1 MKFTNFNVAIA
12 AIASLALGVEG
23 RGNFARTP
31 RPDPCAEPDSNTRTI
46 VRVSAAVNPNN
57 NGCGSSGTPT
67 RGNAIGRTPITPPPS
82 SSTGGGAFGD
92 PHFKTWSGH
101 QFDFQGACD
110 LVLMQ
115 SKNFSNGAGLDI
127 HVRTEIRDF
136 YSFINGVA
144 IKIGNDVFEVF
155 SYGDYY
161 INGKQGE
168 KLEGVK
174 TPHEYHPVTTM
185 YGKDE
190 NGSTAQYLVEHT
202 GTMSGKRHEFRVNLG
217 GSEDNHITIKIYE
230 EFVAVYITESVQEQ
244 QSFSDSVGLMG
255 HFITG
260 EMLSRDGVTDM
271 SAHPTEFGKEW
282 RVGNDEKQEGNDMV
296 LFHDQSNV
304 SGTCTM
310 PDLSLM
316 AVKQLKLRK
325 DGGNLKENGTFISL
339 ESATKKCNE
348 VYPMEKDEA
357 MRESCVYDILA
368 TGVLE
373 LADAGAM

>member
-1 MKFTNFNVAIA
+1 MKFTNFKIAIA
-12 AIASLALGVEG
+12 AIASTMALGVEG
-23 RGNFARTP
+23 RTISSTSRTP
-31 RPDPCAEPDSNTRTI
+31 RGTPRDPCAEPDSNTRTI

-67 RGNAIGRTPITPPPS
+67 RGNAIGRTPITPPPP

-190 NGSTAQYLVEHT
+190 NGATAQYLVEHT

-255 HFITG
+255 QFTTG
-260 EMLSRDGVTDM
+260 KMMARDGQTILDD
-271 SAHPTEFGKEW
+271 PIKFGNEWQVQNNETLFQSLGSPQWPEPCVLPSKEMEAQRRRLGEGISKSEAEAACAW
-282 RVGNDEKQEGNDMV
+282 WGPDNKERCLFDVLAMQDLGLAQVG
-296 LFHDQSNV
+296 
-304 SGTCTM
+304 
-310 PDLSLM
+310 P
-316 AVKQLKLRK
+316 
-325 DGGNLKENGTFISL
+325 
-339 ESATKKCNE
+339 
-348 VYPMEKDEA
+348 
-357 MRESCVYDILA
+357 
-368 TGVLE
+368 
-373 LADAGAM
+373 